1 MSIDIRIERQGET
14 HETHE
19 THVGLDR
26 HIFSPSDTNIIETR
40 EQNLP
45 DNSNETEE
53 RDKKLTSEIDS
64 QSDPIPND
72 VSHVSH
78 ASHASQIPAEEE
90 ESNTYNP
97 KSIYGEEDKK

>member
-1 MSIDIRIERQGET
+1 LSIDIRIERQGET

-19 THVGLDR
+19 THAGLDR

-45 DNSNETEE
+45 NNSNETEG
-53 RDKKLTSEIDS
+53 RDKEFTSEIDC
-64 QSDPIPND
+64 QSDPMPNN
-72 VSHVSH
+72 
-78 ASHASQIPAEEE
+78 ASQASQASQIPAEEE
-90 ESNTYNP
+90 ESNTYDP

>member
-1 MSIDIRIERQGET
+1 LSIDIRIERQGET

-19 THVGLDR
+19 THAGLDR
-26 HIFSPSDTNIIETR
+26 HIFSPSDTNIIQTR

-45 DNSNETEE
+45 NNSNETEE
-53 RDKKLTSEIDS
+53 RDKKFTSEIDS

-72 VSHVSH
+72 VSH
-78 ASHASQIPAEEE
+78 ASQVLAEGE
-90 ESNTYNP
+90 ESKTYDP